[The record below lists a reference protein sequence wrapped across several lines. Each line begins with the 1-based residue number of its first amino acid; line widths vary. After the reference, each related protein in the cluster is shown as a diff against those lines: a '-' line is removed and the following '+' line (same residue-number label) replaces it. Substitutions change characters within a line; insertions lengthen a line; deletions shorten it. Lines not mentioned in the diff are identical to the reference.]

1 MNKKIN
7 PYIIKSVKNIKKDT
21 KQQAE
26 DNPLKI
32 VRDFQKK
39 YRAANDKGATLHY
52 TWQTSSNSSG
62 ELKQKNY
69 STDFQLI

>member
-1 MNKKIN
+1 MYNKIN
-7 PYIIKSVKNIKKDT
+7 PYIIKTVKTLKKDA
-21 KQQAE
+21 KQQTE
-26 DNPLKI
+26 ENPLKI

-52 TWQTSSNSSG
+52 IWQTSSNSSG